1 MRLACLI
8 LRLGVLYFAINLSVG
23 VRLADVR
30 RLLGVFFR
38 VIDFLGV
45 LFAGVR
51 FGVVPFF
58 CAAAFFGVVFFG
70 VDFFGVLFVVGF
82 CASFFGVVFFGDFFD
97 VLFFGEGVVGF
108 CASCFGVVFFG
119 DFFGVRG
126 FFSVGEPLSRA
137 FAFLF
142 RCAGL
147 ILCSF
152 LFGGGSGVIKS
163 MTILPSGLFEADI
176 TPLRVDVLLSYRC
189 SVRGSWKAVIFT

>member
-1 MRLACLI
+1 LRLACLI

-45 LFAGVR
+45 LFAGVC
-51 FGVVPFF
+51 FGVPFF
-58 CAAAFFGVVFFG
+58 CAAGFFGVFFG
-70 VDFFGVLFVVGF
+70 VDFFDVLVVGF
-82 CASFFGVVFFGDFFD
+82 FASFFGVVFFGDFFG
-97 VLFFGEGVVGF
+97 VLFFGEGAVGF
-108 CASCFGVVFFG
+108 CAFFFGVVFFG

-126 FFSVGEPLSRA
+126 FFSVGFGEPLSRA

-147 ILCSF
+147 IFCSF

-163 MTILPSGLFEADI
+163 MTIFPSGFFEADI
-176 TPLRVDVLLSYRC
+176 TLREVLCPALIQC
-189 SVRGSWKAVIFT
+189 SVRGSWKAVIFS